1 MIRTTVLDRYRDIVD
16 DFDLFVEASGAPHH
30 STCWVSPGR
39 SFGDEL
45 LRKAGASAL
54 SWNPDAY
61 QNWRLV
67 PSFANAFLTGSIL
80 IQEAVAMI
88 PALLIRP
95 ERGDLILD
103 MCAAPGN
110 KTAQLAAAVGDMG
123 GVVANDVSSSR
134 LHILR
139 GTVDRLGLANVSVT
153 NYDARHFPDVGNT
166 FDAVLADVP
175 CSCEGTSRKN
185 SNVLR
190 PQHPERRSELGHTQE
205 SILRAAIRLTRP
217 GGRIVYST
225 CTYAPEENEAIL
237 DRVIAQPEEEQQV
250 RLEPIDLPKLRTS
263 PGLISWQGARYDN
276 SIRNSIRIWPH
287 ANDTGGFFVGVL
299 EKLGQGAPPEK
310 KPPSSTVTNLARVD
324 VELWPWS
331 AFGLP
336 SSALTRLAS
345 LETGGKYDRLC
356 STFAVPTA
364 LEYLSIGMI
373 GLNRKSEPARFSTA
387 LAQRMGVSAEAGIA
401 EIKSDDVTSYFLRG
415 LINIED
421 LTPPLGRTRLVIVRS
436 GPMSLGL
443 GFVSSENPTFVQS
456 LFPKIWGG
464 LNVQE
469 WIGGMA
475 AEK

>member
-1 MIRTTVLDRYRDIVD
+1 MTQTTVLDRYRDIVD
-16 DFDLFVEASGAPHH
+16 DFDLFVEACNAPHH
-30 STCWVSPGR
+30 STCWVSSSR
-39 SFGDEL
+39 NFGHEL
-45 LRKAGASAL
+45 LQEAGASVL
-54 SWNPDAY
+54 SWNRDAY
-61 QNWRLV
+61 QNWKLD
-67 PSFANAFLTGSIL
+67 PSFARAFLTGSVL

-88 PALLIRP
+88 PALLTRP

-110 KTAQLAAAVGDMG
+110 KTAQLAAAVGDAG
-123 GVVANDVSSSR
+123 GVVANDVSRSR

-139 GTVDRLGLANVSVT
+139 GTVDRLGLANVFVT
-153 NYDARHFPDVGNT
+153 NYDARHFPDVDNT

-175 CSCEGTSRKN
+175 CSCEGTSRKH

-190 PQHPERRSELGHTQE
+190 PLHPERRSELSHTQE

-237 DRVIAQPEEEQQV
+237 NRVITQPEEEQQV
-250 RLEPIDLPKLRTS
+250 RLEPIDLPDFRTS
-263 PGLISWQGARYDN
+263 PGLNGWQGKRYDN
-276 SIRNSIRIWPH
+276 SLRNSIRIWPH

-299 EKLGQGAPPEK
+299 EKLGHGTPPEQEL
-310 KPPSSTVTNLARVD
+310 PSTARTNLARVD
-324 VELWPWS
+324 AKSWPWS

-336 SSALTRLAS
+336 PSALAGLAC

-356 STFAVPTA
+356 SSFAVPRA
-364 LEYLSIGMI
+364 LEYLSVGMI
-373 GLNRKSEPARFSTA
+373 GLNRKSEAARFSTA

-401 EIKSDDVTSYFLRG
+401 EIRSDDVTSYFLRG
-415 LINIED
+415 LISTQD
-421 LTPPLGRTRLVIVRS
+421 LKPPLGRTRLVIVRS

-443 GFVSSENPTFVQS
+443 GFVSTESPAFVQS

-469 WIGGMA
+469 WIGGMT
-475 AEK
+475 AE

>member
-1 MIRTTVLDRYRDIVD
+1 
-16 DFDLFVEASGAPHH
+16 
-30 STCWVSPGR
+30 
-39 SFGDEL
+39 
-45 LRKAGASAL
+45 
-54 SWNPDAY
+54 
-61 QNWRLV
+61 
-67 PSFANAFLTGSIL
+67 
-80 IQEAVAMI
+80 MI
-88 PALLIRP
+88 PALLARP
-95 ERGDLILD
+95 QRGDLILD

-110 KTAQLAAAVGDMG
+110 KTAQLAAAVGDAG

-153 NYDARHFPDVGNT
+153 NYDAQHFPDVDNT

-175 CSCEGTSRKN
+175 CSCEGTSRKY

-237 DRVIAQPEEEQQV
+237 DRVITQPEEEQQV
-250 RLEPIDLPKLRTS
+250 RLEPIDLPKFRTS
-263 PGLISWQGARYDN
+263 PGLNSWQGKRYDN

-299 EKLGQGAPPEK
+299 EKLGQGTPPEQNI
-310 KPPSSTVTNLARVD
+310 PSSAMTDLAQVD
-324 VELWPWS
+324 VESWPWS

-336 SSALTRLAS
+336 PSALNGLAS

-356 STFAVPTA
+356 STFAVPPA
-364 LEYLSIGMI
+364 LEYLSVGMI
-373 GLNRKSEPARFSTA
+373 SLNQKSEPARFSTA

-401 EIKSDDVTSYFLRG
+401 EIGSDDVTSYFLRG

-421 LTPPLGRTRLVIVRS
+421 LKPPLGRTRLVIVRS

-443 GFVSSENPTFVQS
+443 GFVSTANPAFVQS

-469 WIGGMA
+469 WIGGMT